1 MRDLSR
7 HMSNPGEDHWKAMK
21 RAVGFVKGMKLKGIK
36 MSKPVE
42 LRMATLCDSDHA
54 KDPVTRKS
62 VGGDLHTLGGCLTAF
77 SSRGQKTVSLSSTES
92 EYKKMSEAS
101 KEMKFQHM
109 LLREIASVELP
120 GVLLEDNNGAI
131 FLVKNK
137 QVGMRTKHIDIQ
149 YHFVREFCNE
159 NSDGIVECH
168 VEKIG
173 TEENTSDIC
182 TKNTDVKT
190 FKYHGKEIDEG
201 FPNLKK
207 KVFGPGGMT
216 DGLSQKLFGGLVRAI
231 FSSVTIQI
239 LVRRPFLEML
249 RSSNTTKTYWSIGAP
264 GTT

>member
-1 MRDLSR
+1 
-7 HMSNPGEDHWKAMK
+7 MK

-92 EYKKMSEAS
+92 EYKKMCEAS

-120 GVLLEDNNGAI
+120 GVLLEDNNGAT

-137 QVGMRTKHIDIQ
+137 QVGMRTKHIDIE
-149 YHFVREFCNE
+149 YHIVR
-159 NSDGIVECH
+159 
-168 VEKIG
+168 
-173 TEENTSDIC
+173 
-182 TKNTDVKT
+182 
-190 FKYHGKEIDEG
+190 
-201 FPNLKK
+201 
-207 KVFGPGGMT
+207 
-216 DGLSQKLFGGLVRAI
+216 
-231 FSSVTIQI
+231 
-239 LVRRPFLEML
+239 
-249 RSSNTTKTYWSIGAP
+249 
-264 GTT
+264 